1 MEQQQNQGLAKPVRG
16 ESKKY
21 SDHSSDPIFRNFIN
35 SIRSPITKKSY
46 TQSLNRY
53 YLSRP
58 ENINLTLHQIISK
71 NPKTIEYELLDII
84 YEMKEKQGLSY
95 STIHS
100 TLASIVHFFE
110 INDVSI
116 NKRKLNK
123 FKGEN
128 IAKFEYRSY
137 THEEINTILSWVDE
151 RGKASVLLMASTGM
165 RVGALPD
172 IKLKHLRRWNINND
186 NSGSGLAQYVY
197 QITVYAN
204 SPNHKYRTFCTPEAA
219 KIIDEYLEF
228 RKRHGDNIRRD
239 PITGN
244 WLPGESSLF
253 VRNFNTEQQMLLN
266 LSISA
271 KFSISIVPKTFTRA
285 IIKALEQLGKRDRL
299 KLVEEQGSTDYEK
312 RSSYAKHKNEIH
324 PCHSLRI
331 FAVTQMQR
339 AKVDKTIREMLIGH
353 STGLDKAYYKPQD
366 EEVLEEYQKAIEA
379 LTISNEDRLK
389 KQIFKY
395 RRRSKGL
402 EEMSQQLNDSY
413 DQKFQ
418 LLKDDMENK
427 IQQILLKVNVENL
440 RKEQ

>member
-1 MEQQQNQGLAKPVRG
+1 
-16 ESKKY
+16 
-21 SDHSSDPIFRNFIN
+21 
-35 SIRSPITKKSY
+35 
-46 TQSLNRY
+46 
-53 YLSRP
+53 
-58 ENINLTLHQIISK
+58 
-71 NPKTIEYELLDII
+71 
-84 YEMKEKQGLSY
+84 MKEKEGLSY

-151 RGKASVLLMASTGM
+151 RAKASVLLMASTGM

-172 IKLKHLRRWNINND
+172 IKLKHLRRWNISND

-204 SPNHKYRTFCTPEAA
+204 SPNHKYKTFCTPESA

-228 RKRHGDNIRRD
+228 RKRHGDNIKRD
-239 PITGN
+239 PATGN

-253 VRNFNTEQQMLLN
+253 VRNFNTEQQMLRN
-266 LSISA
+266 LPNSVMFAISV
-271 KFSISIVPKTFTRA
+271 VPKTFTRA
-285 IIKALEQLGKRDRL
+285 IIKALEQSGKRDRL

-331 FAVTQMQR
+331 FAVSQMQR
-339 AKVDKTIREMLIGH
+339 AKIDKRIREMLVGH
-353 STGLDKAYYKPQD
+353 KTGLDSVYYKPQ
-366 EEVLEEYQKAIEA
+366 EEEILAEFLKAVDF
-379 LTISNEDRLK
+379 LTINSEHGLK
-389 KQIFKY
+389 KQLDQYEKKSGDLLLIRTQITKSY
-395 RRRSKGL
+395 EQKIQLIR
-402 EEMSQQLNDSY
+402 EEMES
-413 DQKFQ
+413 KFQ
-418 LLKDDMENK
+418 EIMEK
-427 IQQILLKVNVENL
+427 IDLSKV
-440 RKEQ
+440 

>member
-1 MEQQQNQGLAKPVRG
+1 
-16 ESKKY
+16 
-21 SDHSSDPIFRNFIN
+21 
-35 SIRSPITKKSY
+35 
-46 TQSLNRY
+46 
-53 YLSRP
+53 
-58 ENINLTLHQIISK
+58 
-71 NPKTIEYELLDII
+71 
-84 YEMKEKQGLSY
+84 MKEKQGLSY

-110 INDVSI
+110 INGVSI

-172 IKLKHLRRWNINND
+172 IKLKHLRRWNISND

-204 SPNHKYRTFCTPEAA
+204 SPNHKYKTFCTSESA

-228 RKRHGDNIRRD
+228 RKRHGDNIKRD
-239 PITGN
+239 PDTGN
-244 WLPGESSLF
+244 WLPGELSLF
-253 VRNFNTEQQMLLN
+253 VRNFNTEQQMLRN
-266 LSISA
+266 LPNSVMFAISV
-271 KFSISIVPKTFTRA
+271 VPKTFTRA
-285 IIKALEQLGKRDRL
+285 IIKALEQPGKRDRL
-299 KLVEEQGSTDYEK
+299 KLVEEQVSTDYEK

-331 FAVTQMQR
+331 FALTQMQR

-353 STGLDKAYYKPQD
+353 STGPDSVYYKPQD
-366 EEVLEEYQKAIEA
+366 EEIYQEFLKAVNL
-379 LTISNEDRLK
+379 LTINNEYRLQTQVAYYKQREDKLVKIDQELQK
-389 KQIFKY
+389 KDQHI
-395 RRRSKGL
+395 
-402 EEMSQQLNDSY
+402 EQLNTRYEQD
-413 DQKFQ
+413 FR
-418 LLKDDMENK
+418 K
-427 IQQILLKVNVENL
+427 IKEEKIIEILW
-440 RKEQ
+440 